1 MDLGRSVGGGTHA
14 GLMDRGGLYD
24 DCSTMRWKGQG
35 DLATWR
41 LMPGWKPILFVAD
54 QESCPAPYRESG

>member
-14 GLMDRGGLYD
+14 GLMDRGGPYD

-35 DLATWR
+35 DRAA
-41 LMPGWKPILFVAD
+41 G
-54 QESCPAPYRESG
+54 